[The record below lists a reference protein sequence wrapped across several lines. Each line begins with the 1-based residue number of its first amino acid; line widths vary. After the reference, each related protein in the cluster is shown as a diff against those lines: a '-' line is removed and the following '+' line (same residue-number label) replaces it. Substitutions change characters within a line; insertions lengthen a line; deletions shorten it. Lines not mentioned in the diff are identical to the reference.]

1 MLEYHAAYFK
11 IEDGW
16 YMAQVLDFPGVVT
29 QGRTLNS
36 ARRMVRD
43 TLRDMAEWYMEDG
56 KPLPRPNSKASAKR
70 AAFRERIRLRVQLQA
85 GARS

>member
-1 MLEYHAAYFK
+1 MLEYHGAYFK

-16 YMAQVLDFPGVVT
+16 YMAQVLEFPGVVT

-43 TLRDMAEWYMEDG
+43 ALRDMAEWY
-56 KPLPRPNSKASAKR
+56 
-70 AAFRERIRLRVQLQA
+70 RERIRLRVQLQA